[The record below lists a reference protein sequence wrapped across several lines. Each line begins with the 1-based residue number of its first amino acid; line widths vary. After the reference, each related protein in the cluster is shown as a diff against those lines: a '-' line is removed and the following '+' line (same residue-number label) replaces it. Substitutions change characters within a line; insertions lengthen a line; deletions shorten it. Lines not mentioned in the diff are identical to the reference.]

1 MHAFQSQ
8 RNYPTDNDRQR
19 VEMQEE
25 QKSQPPRRH
34 TIQDQNGIEEES
46 KSLLDQESLREKSMG
61 SNSSRPSSV
70 LENVKSNSLNGTN
83 KLNGLNIGLNRNF
96 ESQYRPRDVQL
107 RQQESDAL
115 SPQEQLSLS

>member
-1 MHAFQSQ
+1 
-8 RNYPTDNDRQR
+8 
-19 VEMQEE
+19 MQEE

-34 TIQDQNGIEEES
+34 TIQDQNEIEEES

-96 ESQYRPRDVQL
+96 ESQYRPRDVHL
-107 RQQESDAL
+107 RQQESDVL